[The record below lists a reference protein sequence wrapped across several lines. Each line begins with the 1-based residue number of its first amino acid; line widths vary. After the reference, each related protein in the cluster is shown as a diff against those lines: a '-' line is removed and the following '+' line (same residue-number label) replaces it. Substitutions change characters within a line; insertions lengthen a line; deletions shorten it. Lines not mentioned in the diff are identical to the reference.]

1 MQRLL
6 EPAQLPNSER
16 HGVVSRLVGNTPNV
30 AVRRKTCEH
39 RKSSEKRQMRR
50 GWLDRI
56 CLFLRHVADN
66 RQLKRLSLV
75 CLQHQDDPNN

>member
-30 AVRRKTCEH
+30 AVRRK
-39 RKSSEKRQMRR
+39 RVNIEKVPKNVRC
-50 GWLDRI
+50 G
-56 CLFLRHVADN
+56 V
-66 RQLKRLSLV
+66 V
-75 CLQHQDDPNN
+75 G